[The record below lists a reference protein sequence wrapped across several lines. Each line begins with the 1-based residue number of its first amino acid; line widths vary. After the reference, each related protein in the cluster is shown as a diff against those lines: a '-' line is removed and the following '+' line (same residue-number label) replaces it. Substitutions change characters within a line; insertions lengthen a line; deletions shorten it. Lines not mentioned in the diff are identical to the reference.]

1 MGAYTLAD
9 VLSNVLSALQDILYY
24 VSSAIASNAQII
36 ATVVVVGA
44 LVYLVWRYGG
54 RVLRGVT
61 GWLRGFF

>member
-1 MGAYTLAD
+1 MAGYTLAD
-9 VLSNVLSALQDILYY
+9 VLTNVLTALQDILYY

>member
-9 VLSNVLSALQDILYY
+9 VLSNVLAALQDILYY
-24 VSSAIASNAQII
+24 VSSAIAANAQVI

-54 RVLRGVT
+54 RIFRGVT
-61 GWLRGFF
+61 GWLRGLF